1 MAVGK
6 LTQIY
11 PSTSR
16 FTTSTFK
23 LEDDI
28 IKIQLVGLQET
39 DCVCVE
45 TVVGTGDCDEKY
57 IPYSPD
63 CSGQLC
69 YGYPQGQF
77 FLNVPGRYRL
87 VLSNRL
93 DKHLTDPSWFEN
105 VEIFQTPVDGK
116 NINLE
121 EGNCGMGCS
130 QKIECDPLGIKIDGV
145 LCAAPNKH
153 VDSVIAATQGWNL
166 LMNDAQVISI
176 PLTSPDETITV
187 VGSTVVVNPV
197 KAAEKIAA
205 DEDATTALSVGICAN
220 EDAKTNLVTCLTTT
234 ICQQATLAKNLADC
248 LPSNVTAANVCGVLA
263 TFPLSTTLI
272 GG

>member
-6 LTQIY
+6 LTHIY
-11 PSTSR
+11 PSTIK

-63 CSGQLC
+63 CCGQLC

-93 DKHLTDPSWFEN
+93 NNHLTDPAWFEN

-116 NINLE
+116 NINLDQ
-121 EGNCGMGCS
+121 GDCGMACA

-145 LCAAPNKH
+145 LCAYPATDAAA
-153 VDSVIAATQGWNL
+153 VATAIAANPTSIRLIAAGIGADPIATRSIATGIAD
-166 LMNDAQVISI
+166 DATSMTLISNGV
-176 PLTSPDETITV
+176 TIT
-187 VGSTVVVNPV
+187 
-197 KAAEKIAA
+197 AAKLCAA
-205 DEDATTALSVGICAN
+205 LAGVQN
-220 EDAKTNLVTCLTTT
+220 TTT
-234 ICQQATLAKNLADC
+234 F
-248 LPSNVTAANVCGVLA
+248 V
-263 TFPLSTTLI
+263 